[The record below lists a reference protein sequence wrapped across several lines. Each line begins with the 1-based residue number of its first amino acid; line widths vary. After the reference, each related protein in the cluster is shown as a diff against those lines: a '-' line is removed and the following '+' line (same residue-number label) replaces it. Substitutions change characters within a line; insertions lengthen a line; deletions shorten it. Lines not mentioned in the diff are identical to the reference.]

1 LGVGVVLV
9 ALLASVVGVFAYTGA
24 GAASPIAASAASGAT
39 GTLQATGPLTEVQAA
54 SSQAPPTT
62 SSPQGTV
69 DVVNSATPLDL
80 SAPLT
85 LTIGLKASPG
95 LNSFAT
101 SLSNPASPE
110 YRNFVSAGQLA
121 AYGPGVAEYASLVQ
135 YFTGYGLTVVP
146 NAAQL
151 SLTVTGPGSAIEAA
165 FHTTLSAERLAYHS
179 SGAWLPGFGDASA
192 TPNSVTYGQPY
203 VVNTGSLSLPAS
215 IAGAISGIVGLGGAQ
230 MEPALVMPQ
239 GMSPGSPTAS
249 TTNATAYTPQQNEQ
263 FNFFSSLDQIQN
275 VSYGNFT
282 WSQGNPYS
290 FDCFYYGIGCGNFQT
305 LYPST
310 MPYVT
315 GAYHLWGGLS
325 EGGLVAGG
333 APSTGI
339 SESPDL
345 GQGIT
350 IALVEVGC
358 AFPSDI
364 ASFSQQVYGTPYQ
377 LLNRVT
383 QIAVNGSL
391 LPGFTGYG
399 YNNNL
404 GQCELSGELYGW
416 TLETMLDLE
425 YASTM
430 APDAH
435 IDLVAVP
442 NAQFSSFDEAYALMA
457 QYLTGGSASCGANF
471 PSSLMV
477 VSGGTNGAC
486 SVTIDSNSYGEG
498 EMYQVLDGAPMYAT
512 VTNTLLTELNAVG
525 VTNFFASGDSG
536 GVSSLGIVDAFQSA
550 DAMGSTAVGGGQV
563 TAADASGNVYPMT
576 NSLVCDYVLD
586 GNCYYYFGDP
596 VTFVAQ
602 ARELSSFTYWSYGE
616 GLGGTYTG
624 VVGGGFGQ
632 SQINPQPWWQN
643 ALDTFSSG
651 SKVMPQLSNAAA
663 FNMTIYAF
671 GTWYENYGG
680 TSFATPITAGEWA
693 LVEEQAMLQ
702 PAAKAAMGDINPL
715 LFDVHNAVEAGVGT
729 LVANGQPYADMTDMT
744 PSGYNG
750 DWNSYTW
757 YYYNLSIQN
766 PSAPYEPYW
775 FAYLG
780 NPAGPGWN
788 YLQGLGMIQV
798 NVMAADTIGA
808 TNAPYSLNNQPFT
821 VMEKTSSGL
830 VPITELTGGTT
841 YTLEIVLADG
851 GQAGSNYMVSAYS
864 GGTNTGTYGGGTVT
878 TITPNGHGVFTYTP
892 TYTMPSYNVNATEYG
907 YLWVQV
913 ANSPAANPEWSFQY
927 YAVAEAPATGT
938 LSLCVTDPQGTCQ
951 TGEAEVT
958 MFTLAQ
964 TGYYNLWPQAYVTLN
979 GQVQAE
985 ALVTQVAV
993 NVSQYVLED
1002 PTLPAST
1009 YAPGTLLGT
1018 YMSDE
1023 RGSITFWGNPFVAE
1037 NNGPLY
1043 PNVFT
1048 LTAHYG
1054 GLTSNTVTVFVEPQ
1068 SGSFDP
1074 QLSANAGN
1082 TTTAASISGTVAFAG
1097 MKYVNWVNVSV
1108 GGSPGQYVN
1117 TTYPPAF
1124 YDSVGGIWE
1133 SGVDAGIIP
1142 VDLTN
1147 LPSGAST
1154 VSIVAEGVNDL
1165 TFQYCFFGFCF
1176 GTPSVQNP
1184 MYWMDPMV
1192 YLPTHVSA
1200 SATGQVTGT
1209 VDLTYAGASYPGAV
1223 GTLTLSWAGGH
1234 ETLATGISG
1243 TYALNTA
1250 ALADGAY
1257 TVTYTETAANVAVLS
1272 APATVSFDAV
1282 NQASALSQEV
1292 STLTAQVQADAS
1304 TIAGLQSQVSSLE
1317 AGWASANATVAS
1329 LQGQVAADQASLQN
1343 LQTQLASAQ
1352 ATIGTLESQA
1362 SALSAQVSSLT
1373 QELAQA
1379 QGTVA
1384 SLQQTIA
1391 QLEAGNAAD
1400 SQTLSNL
1407 NAALNASQA
1416 LVASLQGQLTTAQ
1429 STVRSDAAQIA
1440 GLQSQVAQLQQELNA
1455 KKTTATSSPLAWY
1468 QMPGAILGLLVV
1480 VAVAAGLVAYG
1491 ATRRRSSRSGGAP
1504 ESPETPSPQGSSM
1517 AGATASAAPR
1527 PSAQGRK
1534 AAQDE
1539 AMTELFRRSVV
1550 NTLQASIQQQ
1560 KVLLAQGN
1568 LEDARRLNQEAHSL
1582 AFEVFGR
1589 Q

>member
-1 LGVGVVLV
+1 MLV

-24 GAASPIAASAASGAT
+24 GAASPIATPAASGAT

-54 SSQAPPTT
+54 ASQAPPTT
-62 SSPQGTV
+62 SSAQGTV
-69 DVVNSATPLDL
+69 DVVASATPLDL
-80 SAPLT
+80 AAPLT

-121 AYGPGVAEYASLVQ
+121 VYGPGAAAYSALVQ
-135 YFTGYGLTVVP
+135 YFSGYGLTVVP

-151 SLTVTGPGSAIEAA
+151 SLTVTGPGTAVEAA

-179 SGAWLPGFGDASA
+179 SGTWLPQFGNASA
-192 TPNSVTYGQPY
+192 ATNSVTYGQPY
-203 VVNTGSLSLPAS
+203 VVNTGSMSLPAS

-230 MEPALVMPQ
+230 VQPTLVMPQ
-239 GMSPGSPTAS
+239 GMSPASPTQG
-249 TTNATAYTPQQNEQ
+249 TTNPTAYTPQQNGQ
-263 FNFFSSLDQIQN
+263 YNFFSSLSQIQN

-282 WSQGNPYS
+282 WSQGNPFS
-290 FDCFYYGIGCGNFQT
+290 FNCEFNGIGCSNFQT

-325 EGGLVAGG
+325 QGGLVAGG
-333 APSTGI
+333 APSTGL

-364 ASFSQQVYGTPYQ
+364 GAFSQQVYGSPFQ
-377 LLNRVT
+377 LLDRVT

-391 LPGFTGYG
+391 VQGSPAFG

-404 GQCELSGELYGW
+404 GNCEQAGQIAGW

-471 PSSLMV
+471 PTSLMV

-498 EMYQVLDGAPMYAT
+498 EMYQVLDGSPMYAT
-512 VTNTLLTELNAVG
+512 VTNTLLTELNSVG

-536 GVSSLGIVDAFQSA
+536 GVGGLSAVDSFQSA
-550 DAMGSTAVGGGQV
+550 DAQGSTAVGGGQV
-563 TAADASGNVYPMT
+563 TAADANGNVYPVT
-576 NSLVCDYVLD
+576 NSLVCDFVLD

-602 ARELSSFTYWSYGE
+602 ARELSSFTYWSYGK
-616 GLGGTYTG
+616 GLSGTYTG
-624 VVGGGFGQ
+624 IVGGGFGQ

-663 FNMTIYAF
+663 FNMTVYAF
-671 GTWYENYGG
+671 GIWYENYGG

-702 PAAKAAMGDINPL
+702 PAAKPAMGDINPL
-715 LFDVHNAVEAGVGT
+715 LFDVHNAVQAGVGT
-729 LVANGQPYADMTDMT
+729 LVGNGQPYTDMTDMT

-750 DWNSYTW
+750 DWNSFTW

-766 PSAPYEPYW
+766 PTAPYEPYW

-788 YLQGLGMIQV
+788 YLQGLGMVQV
-798 NVMAADTIGA
+798 NVMAADTIGT
-808 TNAPYSLNNQPFT
+808 TNAPYSLSDQPFT
-821 VMEKTSSGL
+821 VMEQTANGL
-830 VPITELTGGTT
+830 APITTLTGGTT
-841 YTLEIVLADG
+841 YTLQIVLANG
-851 GQAGSNYMVSAYS
+851 AQAGSNYVVSAYS

-878 TITPNGHGVFTYTP
+878 TITPSSTGNFTYTP
-892 TYTMPSYNVNATEYG
+892 TYTVPAYNVNATEYG
-907 YLWVQV
+907 YFEVQV
-913 ANSPAANPEWSFQY
+913 ANSPAANPEWSFQF
-927 YAVAEAPATGT
+927 YAVAETPATGT
-938 LSLCVTDPQGTCQ
+938 LGLCVASPQGTCL

-958 MFTLAQ
+958 MFTLTQ
-964 TGYYNLWPQAYVTLN
+964 PGYYNLWPQAYVTLN
-979 GQVQAE
+979 GQAQAE

-993 NVSQYVLED
+993 NVSQFYQVD
-1002 PTLPAST
+1002 STLPNST
-1009 YAPGTLLGT
+1009 YAKGTLLGT
-1018 YMSDE
+1018 YLSDE
-1023 RGSITFWGNPFVAE
+1023 RGSITFWGNAYPVAE
-1037 NNGPLY
+1037 FNGPLY

-1054 GLTSNTVTVFVEPQ
+1054 GLTSNTVTVIVEPQ

-1074 QLSANAGN
+1074 QLTANAGSA
-1082 TTTAASISGTVAFAG
+1082 TTAASITGSVAFAD

-1117 TTYPPAF
+1117 TSYPATF
-1124 YDSVGGIWE
+1124 NDSGAGIWE

-1154 VSIVAEGVNDL
+1154 VSIVAEGANDL
-1165 TFQYCFFGFCF
+1165 TFQVCFSSFCF

-1223 GTLTLSWAGGH
+1223 GTLELSWAGGH
-1234 ETLATGISG
+1234 EMLAKGISG

-1250 ALADGAY
+1250 NLADGAY
-1257 TVTYTETAANVAVLS
+1257 TVSYTETAANVAVLS
-1272 APATVSFDAV
+1272 APATVGFDAV
-1282 NQASALSQEV
+1282 NQASVLSQEV
-1292 STLTAQVQADAS
+1292 TTLTAQVQADAS
-1304 TIAGLQSQVSSLE
+1304 SIAGLQSQVSAL
-1317 AGWASANATVAS
+1317 ATGWASANATVAD
-1329 LQGQVAADQASLQN
+1329 LQGQVTADQVSLQS

-1352 ATIGTLESQA
+1352 ATISTLQSQA
-1362 SALSAQVSSLT
+1362 STLSGQVSSLT

-1384 SLQQTIA
+1384 SLQRSIA

-1429 STVRSDAAQIA
+1429 STVSSDAARIA
-1440 GLQSQVAQLQQELNA
+1440 GLQSQVAQLQQELSA
-1455 KKTTATSSPLAWY
+1455 KKTTASTSPLAWY
-1468 QMPGAILGLLVV
+1468 QMPGAIFGLLVV
-1480 VAVAAGLVAYG
+1480 VAAASGLVAYG
-1491 ATRRRSSRSGGAP
+1491 ATRRRNSRSGGAS
-1504 ESPETPSPQGSSM
+1504 ENRETPSPQGSVQ
-1517 AGATASAAPR
+1517 ATGEASTATPAV
-1527 PSAQGRK
+1527 SAQGRK

-1539 AMTELFRRSVV
+1539 AMTQLFRRSVV
-1550 NTLQASIQQQ
+1550 TSLQASIQQQ

-1582 AFEVFGR
+1582 AYEVFGR
-1589 Q
+1589 H